1 MCFLHWLILN
11 LLASTNEINRIGLTT
26 SYGFIGS
33 EGSWSFLDG
42 GVSYFDRVF
51 VFFPMIQIQCHVH
64 VISNISSKTNI
75 VAFLGSHIL
84 NLTWC
89 LGFFITKFWE
99 TMILAVGGCGSCLIL
114 QEWGC
119 PMLVLS
125 IHVRWW
131 HYDLLRLADGIL
143 WLYWLNCHARCS
155 WLCTDPET
163 HHTAFKFPFV
173 KLWQIEVFNFSS
185 LNSATTDM
193 KLCARLLETVLH
205 LLGVHIHTTTII
217 GTDRLQDTSM
227 FSSTF

>member
-1 MCFLHWLILN
+1 MFPSLADSELVGVYQRDQPHWLDNLIWLYRFRRILEFPRWWCFLLWQSLC
-11 LLASTNEINRIGLTT
+11 
-26 SYGFIGS
+26 
-33 EGSWSFLDG
+33 
-42 GVSYFDRVF
+42 
-51 VFFPMIQIQCHVH
+51 FFPMIQIQCHVH

-173 KLWQIEVFNFSS
+173 KLWQTEIFNFSS
-185 LNSATTDM
+185 D
-193 KLCARLLETVLH
+193 
-205 LLGVHIHTTTII
+205 
-217 GTDRLQDTSM
+217 DT
-227 FSSTF
+227 